1 MMQWN
6 WDAQKTARWLTPA
19 PEMAY
24 LAERW
29 RDLGFHTLL
38 DSGCGPGRHAVY
50 FAKKGF
56 AVTGLDQSPEALQY
70 LTDWARR
77 EAVPVTAKRGD
88 LGSLPFGDG
97 HFDCVVDYN
106 ASYHT
111 DTAGYRRAVAEL
123 RRVLR
128 PGGEMFLTLLSQR
141 DERYQN
147 AVPEDRLDRFTLRHA
162 GGTPHFYGGRADLED
177 IFAGFELALPP
188 REVIAPGMD
197 NPTES
202 IHFHLL
208 LRKS

>member
-1 MMQWN
+1 MIWN

-29 RDLGFHTLL
+29 SGAGFRTLL

-56 AVTGLDQSPEALQY
+56 QVTGLDQSPEALEY
-70 LTDWARR
+70 LTDWAER
-77 EAVPVTAKRGD
+77 ETVPVTAVQGD
-88 LGSLPFGDG
+88 LFHLPFGDG
-97 HFDCVVDYN
+97 SFDCLVDYN

-111 DTAGYRRAVAEL
+111 DTAGYRQAVAEL
-123 RRVLR
+123 RRVLK
-128 PGGEMFLTLLSQR
+128 PGGEVFLTLLSRR
-141 DERYQN
+141 DRKYQS
-147 AVPEDRLDRFTLRHA
+147 AAPEEKLDRFTLRHA
-162 GGTPHFYGGRADLED
+162 GGTPLFYAGREDLET
-177 IFAGFELALPP
+177 IFSGFDLALPP
-188 REVIAPGMD
+188 REVIAPGLD

-208 LRKS
+208 LRKN